1 MKQRL
6 GKLLAVVLALILI
19 SSACALAE
27 EQRTIRFLTVGDP
40 YVGAITTLLPE
51 FEAQTGIKVVVDS
64 VPYLDLHAKALLEL
78 MGGTG
83 SYDMISVDICWIG
96 EFAESGKLLDLSE
109 LIERDA
115 DEVDVKNFLPGAW
128 EGLAMWNDKVIGLP
142 LAPYYMYMH
151 NRTDVFEKLNLS
163 QPVTKDEFVETVKA
177 MYDPANNFYGLSIAL
192 KRGASVVHDW
202 CAYYNG
208 FGGNIFKDIP
218 NDYSADVNSA
228 IAVETTEMFRDLVP
242 YLPSGVMQYENA
254 DRWNAFMHGMAG
266 MVAVFN
272 ANSPQFDTAEDTLV
286 AGKVDYFAMPK
297 LTEDS
302 KESMPFGGFTISINK
317 DSRNVEDAWT
327 FMKWLSSPETDKKW
341 VQVPGT
347 PGVPVR
353 LSTVADEELVAKYPY
368 VKLIYD
374 AEMQGVADGVNY
386 RSRLPEW
393 AQIEEILGLELN
405 LAISGEKEVQAALD
419 SAASQINDLMKANGY
434 PVLD

>member
-1 MKQRL
+1 
-6 GKLLAVVLALILI
+6 
-19 SSACALAE
+19 
-27 EQRTIRFLTVGDP
+27 
-40 YVGAITTLLPE
+40 
-51 FEAQTGIKVVVDS
+51 
-64 VPYLDLHAKALLEL
+64 
-78 MGGTG
+78 
-83 SYDMISVDICWIG
+83 
-96 EFAESGKLLDLSE
+96 
-109 LIERDA
+109 
-115 DEVDVKNFLPGAW
+115 
-128 EGLAMWNDKVIGLP
+128 
-142 LAPYYMYMH
+142 
-151 NRTDVFEKLNLS
+151 
-163 QPVTKDEFVETVKA
+163 
-177 MYDPANNFYGLSIAL
+177 
-192 KRGASVVHDW
+192 
-202 CAYYNG
+202 
-208 FGGNIFKDIP
+208 
-218 NDYSADVNSA
+218 
-228 IAVETTEMFRDLVP
+228 MFRDLVP

-368 VKLIYD
+368 FKLIYD